1 MAKRTPPSQAKHDR
15 KVLERARA
23 LREQGLNVRADLPG
37 FKQPHSIEGRRPDI
51 EASKYGK
58 VRVIEEIETPR
69 SLKKDRPQQRVFEK
83 YAEKKDIKFNIRIAK
98 K

>member
-1 MAKRTPPSQAKHDR
+1 MAKRTPQSQTKHDR

-23 LREQGLNVRADLPG
+23 LREQGFNVRADIPS
-37 FKQPHSIEGRRPDI
+37 FKKPDSIHGRRPDI
-51 EASKYGK
+51 EARKYGEPK
-58 VRVIEEIETPR
+58 VIEEIETPR

-83 YAEKKDIKFNIRIAK
+83 YAEKKGIKFNIRIAK